1 MIKHYDIEIFT
12 AEDFVLPFTL
22 RDDNHQPIDLT
33 GATVEASLAEYPG
46 SSETIPFVAIHND
59 SGGHVT
65 LSLPH
70 EVTGQISY
78 SAGYY
83 DVFVNYPDETRE
95 QVLNGY
101 VKIYPSVTRFPND
114 GTIFYMIALPDET
127 YLPDSG
133 NPTRLYYCTE
143 PNIIYRWNG
152 SAYVSV
158 MRNYSV
164 RVGTTTTL
172 APGSPATVTNSG
184 TVADIVLDFGIPAGV
199 PGDVLGPDSSTDDH
213 VAVFDGA
220 TGKII
225 KDSGYTIGKSVPA
238 DAEFTDTTYTATTG
252 SVGSASAGTAITAD
266 EIDSWDAG
274 TLPSAS
280 VDDQE
285 VLTLTFGSLPSLS
298 YTEKSIPNISVT
310 SATVVTGISAD

>member
-1 MIKHYDIEIFT
+1 
-12 AEDFVLPFTL
+12 
-22 RDDNHQPIDLT
+22 
-33 GATVEASLAEYPG
+33 
-46 SSETIPFVAIHND
+46 
-59 SGGHVT
+59 
-65 LSLPH
+65 
-70 EVTGQISY
+70 
-78 SAGYY
+78 
-83 DVFVNYPDETRE
+83 
-95 QVLNGY
+95 
-101 VKIYPSVTRFPND
+101 
-114 GTIFYMIALPDET
+114 
-127 YLPDSG
+127 
-133 NPTRLYYCTE
+133 
-143 PNIIYRWNG
+143 
-152 SAYVSV
+152 

-252 SVGSASAGTAITAD
+252 SVGSASAGTDIDAD
-266 EIDSWDAG
+266 EIDSWNAG